1 MTCTKYIY
9 TLCLTIFLVTIASS
23 QKYFEGKITQDITY
37 SNNAIGNSKSISYY
51 KGNKSRTELNNLKVD
66 NPYTSISIM
75 DFEKR
80 EMLMIMEMPK
90 LKSKTATLMDYG
102 LVERPIEK
110 LEKIED
116 YKTILNHKCQKIV
129 ISTIVN
135 GKETITKG
143 YADLNY
149 SVPAMVDL
157 NGKIIDYPLF
167 FEIEIVMSTMTMSMT
182 VLDIS
187 EEILPENL
195 FSSNIPVGYQ
205 LTDVRKNKGQTITSS
220 NNALS
225 NTNYIKAEDYSKYT
239 DSELDTKLAAAL
251 KIEDFD
257 TAAKLKEVIE
267 KRSGPILKYRSK
279 TIPELQDLLKIA
291 VSKEEFETANQIQEE
306 IKKRSK

>member
-1 MTCTKYIY
+1 MIQNKYFYSLFFIVFSI
-9 TLCLTIFLVTIASS
+9 TVVSG

-37 SNNAIGNSKSISYY
+37 SNSAMGNSKSISYY
-51 KGNKSRTELNNLKVD
+51 KGNKSRTEINNLIEA

-75 DFEKR
+75 DFEKK

-102 LVERPIEK
+102 LVDRPMETIEK
-110 LEKIED
+110 FED
-116 YKTILNHKCQKIV
+116 YKIILNHKCQKIV
-129 ISTIVN
+129 ISTTVN
-135 GKETITKG
+135 GKKTITTG

-167 FEIEIVMSTMTMSMT
+167 FEIEIVMPSMTMTMT

-195 FSSNIPVGYQ
+195 FSSNIPVGYK
-205 LTDVRKNKGQTITSS
+205 LTDVRKTKGQTITSS

-225 NTNYIKAEDYSKYT
+225 NTNYIQAEDYNKYSDT
-239 DSELDTKLAAAL
+239 ELDTKLAAAI

-267 KRSGPILKYRSK
+267 KRNGPILKYRSK
-279 TIPELQDLLKIA
+279 TTLELEDMLKIA
-291 VSKEEFETANQIQEE
+291 VSKEEFDTANQIQEE
-306 IKKRSK
+306 LKKRSK